1 MIKKFKVPIYNRTVI
16 YHHGERDELEI
27 SLERHFKSKATANDI
42 ADHVSWE
49 NLGCVVSSPEMDE
62 IIIHLHRSPNDSNMF
77 GTLAHEIF
85 HVVNNIADR
94 AGLKL
99 TDASDEA
106 YAYLTGYITETIYR
120 ELKICTE

>member
-1 MIKKFKVPIYNRTVI
+1 MIMKFKIPIYDRTVI
-16 YHHGERDELEI
+16 YHHGERDELEKY
-27 SLERHFKSKATANDI
+27 LERHFKSKTVANDI
-42 ADHVSWE
+42 ADHVSWG
-49 NLGCVVSSPEMDE
+49 NLGCVVGAPEMDE
-62 IIIHLHRSPNDSNMF
+62 IIIHVHRLPDDCIMY

-99 TDASDEA
+99 NDGSDEA

-120 ELKICTE
+120 GLKINAK

>member
-1 MIKKFKVPIYNRTVI
+1 MIIKFKIPIYNRTVI
-16 YHHGERDELEI
+16 YQHGERDELEKY
-27 SLERHFKSKATANDI
+27 LERHFKSKTAANDI

-49 NLGCVVSSPEMDE
+49 TLGCVVSSPEMDE
-62 IIIHLHRSPNDSNMF
+62 IIIHMHRLPDDFKMY

-99 TDASDEA
+99 NDGSDEA

-120 ELKICTE
+120 ELKINAK